1 MKVKLFLAA
10 LVAGI
15 FTLTSCSKD
24 SNKEEEKKPANVK
37 QEKNLNDKARKMGV
51 LLI

>member
-24 SNKEEEKKPANVK
+24 SNKEEEKKACQCETGEESQCKPR
-37 QEKNLNDKARKMGV
+37 QMGV
-51 LLI
+51 LFL